1 MKISFVLPSLG
12 ESGGLKVIYRYAE
25 EFIKLGHEVDFYF
38 PMRPYSY
45 KLQKYKS
52 NAISRVVALK
62 IYLSRYYHYKVIKDF
77 NYRGKAKLKPVF
89 QIDNNHLENADVV
102 IASAWPTAYD
112 VEKLS
117 EEKGRKFYFVQ
128 DYEVWDDEE
137 KGKQSYFLELQ
148 KIVIAEWIKKKL
160 QDIGV
165 QDNIHI
171 INNGLDVEYY
181 RNDNKVYSNDGEVR
195 CLMLS
200 HHLEKK
206 GVAYG
211 LQAFEMAKSICPQ
224 ITLTMFG
231 LEKLNNIPPYVNF
244 VENPNLEEIKKLYSE
259 NDIFIFPSIEEG
271 WGLTVVEA
279 MAAKCAVVG
288 SKVGC
293 LLELGVNERN
303 ALISEPRNIEEMA
316 KNIIRLVNDV
326 NLRKIISENGFAS
339 VQDLNWNEAT
349 NKFLK
354 VLEGEI

>member
-38 PMRPYSY
+38 PMKPYSY
-45 KLQKYKS
+45 KLQKYK
-52 NAISRVVALK
+52 NKVIYKVMALK
-62 IYLSRYYHYKVIKDF
+62 MYLSRYYHYKIVKDF
-77 NYRGKAKLKPVF
+77 NYTGKAKLRPVF
-89 QIDNNHLENADVV
+89 EINNKYLENADVV

-117 EEKGRKFYFVQ
+117 EEKGKKFYFVQ
-128 DYEVWDDEE
+128 DYEIWDDEE
-137 KGKQSYFLELQ
+137 KGKQSYFLKLT

-165 QDNIHI
+165 QDNIYI

-181 RNDNKVYSNDGEVR
+181 RNNNKVYSNKGEVR

-206 GVAYG
+206 GVSYG
-211 LQAFEMAKSICPQ
+211 LQAFEGAKRICPH

-231 LEKLNNIPPYVNF
+231 LEKPNNIPSYIKF
-244 VENPNLEEIKKLYSE
+244 VENPSLEEIKELYSKS
-259 NDIFIFPSIEEG
+259 DIFIFPSIEEG

-279 MAAKCAVVG
+279 MASKCSIVG
-288 SKVGC
+288 SNVGC
-293 LLELGVNERN
+293 LLELGVNEIN
-303 ALISEPRNIEEMA
+303 ALISEPRDSKEMS
-316 KNIIRLVNDV
+316 KNIVRLVKDV
-326 NLRKIISENGFAS
+326 KLRKIISENGFNC
-339 VQDLNWNEAT
+339 VQNLNWNESV
-349 NKFLK
+349 NKILK
-354 VLEGEI
+354 VLEGNI